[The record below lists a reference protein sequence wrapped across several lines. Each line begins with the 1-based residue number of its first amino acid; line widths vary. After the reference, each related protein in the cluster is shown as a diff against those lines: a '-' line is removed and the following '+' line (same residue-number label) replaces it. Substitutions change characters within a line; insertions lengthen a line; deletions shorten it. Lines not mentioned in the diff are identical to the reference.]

1 MSENTTGFKFSND
14 AASPNSDVNAEN
26 LNAAVEK
33 ATIFNIG
40 QSAIKSDHISGS
52 AAGAGLGGGD
62 GSALFVKT
70 DGETIAVDNDALK
83 IPDGAVKENLIADGA
98 VTMDKLAQAVK
109 DALNS
114 MVKNIYKVGDYF
126 ITHNAENPANRFG
139 GEWELCK
146 DVFLLGAGGDYEVLS
161 TGGEKEHTLSVEE
174 LPEHKHFVFSEAY
187 ESPRV
192 LNKTSLACSDSGD
205 NGRYNYALTTSDK
218 EAHLGNSGKTGG
230 GKAHNNMPPYKAVYI
245 WVKISDSDP
254 DESEDEA

>member
-1 MSENTTGFKFSND
+1 MPPPAPIRKTMSENTTGFKFSND

-52 AAGAGLGGGD
+52 VAGAGLGGGD

-161 TGGEKEHTLSVEE
+161 TGGEKEHTLTTEE
-174 LPEHKHFVFSEAY
+174 MPRHGHKINNLQLFWDHW
-187 ESPRV
+187 
-192 LNKTSLACSDSGD
+192 
-205 NGRYNYALTTSDK
+205 
-218 EAHLGNSGKTGG
+218 NSGSQGEGARGNGGETWTEATGG
-230 GKAHNNMPPYKAVYI
+230 DKPHNNMPPYKAVYI

>member
-40 QSAIKSDHISGS
+40 QSAIKSDHISS
-52 AAGAGLGGGD
+52 SVAGAGLGGGD

-70 DGETIAVDNDALK
+70 DGETMAVDNDALK

-174 LPEHKHFVFSEAY
+174 LPEHSHQINDKGSGTDRDWGNEYFNLPGSY
-187 ESPRV
+187 NESART
-192 LNKTSLACSDSGD
+192 KWATS
-205 NGRYNYALTTSDK
+205 
-218 EAHLGNSGKTGG
+218 KTGG